1 MIDTEKVLQ
10 AIYSAVDEINELRE
24 KDAQVEK
31 STDTV
36 LYGPSGNLDS
46 IALVNLVVAIEQ
58 NIEEEFGL
66 PIILADEKAMSQR
79 TSPFKTI
86 EALAQY
92 ISSLLNENPDA

>member
-1 MIDTEKVLQ
+1 MTDTEKIFR
-10 AIYSAVDEINELRE
+10 AIYIAVDEINELRE

-36 LYGPSGNLDS
+36 LYGPSGDLDS
-46 IALVNLVVAIEQ
+46 MALVNLVVAVEQ
-58 NIEEEFGL
+58 NIEEEFD
-66 PIILADEKAMSQR
+66 ISITLADEKAMSQR

-92 ISSLLNENPDA
+92 ISSLLNESPDA

>member
-1 MIDTEKVLQ
+1 MIDTEKILQ
-10 AIYSAVDEINELRE
+10 AIYSGVDEINELRE

-79 TSPFKTI
+79 TSPFKMI